1 MVHACLLVVKAANK
15 ASRRRTGLPATWGST
30 LGSQMR
36 AEAGI
41 IHVLGELVDE
51 GFGDEAIR
59 ILSDVYAGMAEGVV
73 DGMKHFGIEG
83 NDARRFAYYW
93 KAADEIMFDTPI
105 ETVEASLQKTVVRI
119 PKCPSPAETNPR
131 LCSAHFC
138 AAGLSPTLTA
148 ARARP

>member
-1 MVHACLLVVKAANK
+1 M
-15 ASRRRTGLPATWGST
+15 PATWGST

-51 GFGDEAIR
+51 GFGDDAIR
-59 ILSDVYAGMAEGVV
+59 ILSDVYAGMAEGVM

-93 KAADEIMFDTPI
+93 KAAEEIMFDTPI
-105 ETVEASLQKTVVRI
+105 EIGEASPQKTVVRI

-131 LCSAHFC
+131 LCSAHF
-138 AAGLSPTLTA
+138 AFEK
-148 ARARP
+148 RAVQILNPKLEVEMPKRIAKGDPYCEAIIVLKD